1 MTESCNITSR
11 NRIRHIELNSDALKN
26 IVSGKR
32 NLKILVLVEYSEFKV
47 VKWSSCHNENCWK
60 LYKAAYES

>member
-11 NRIRHIELNSDALKN
+11 NRIHHIELNSDALKN

-47 VKWSSCHNENCWK
+47 VK
-60 LYKAAYES
+60 